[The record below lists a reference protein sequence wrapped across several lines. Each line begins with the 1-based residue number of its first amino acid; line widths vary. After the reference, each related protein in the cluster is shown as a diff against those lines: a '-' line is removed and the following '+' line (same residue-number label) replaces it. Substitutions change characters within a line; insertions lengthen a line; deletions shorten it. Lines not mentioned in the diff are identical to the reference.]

1 MRSFEFIFLQSAMG
15 DSFVGML
22 PLFLIL
28 LVFYF
33 FMIRPQ
39 QKKQKDQDSFLDAVK
54 KGDDVVTASGILGK
68 INKIDDQIVTLEVGS
83 KTYIQVTKNAISKD
97 MTEAVFSSKSD
108 S

>member
-1 MRSFEFIFLQSAMG
+1 MRSFEFILLQSAMG
-15 DSFVGML
+15 DSFIGML

-39 QKKQKDQDSFLDAVK
+39 QKKQKDQDSFLDEVS

-68 INKIDDQIVTLEVGS
+68 VNKIEDQIVTLEVGS

-97 MTEAVFSSKSD
+97 MTEAVFSPKSD